1 MAPNGVESAMWRLL
15 TLFPLLGSLVL
26 LACEKQDP
34 VDDNAVAPS
43 DELVGDASAKG
54 LAAPANAATAEA
66 VQQAALPAATG
77 GLRWSYRAADR
88 AALFGPPGTPA
99 FSIQCSKPGDSE
111 RRLLFVR
118 YLTPT
123 MGGNATLGFTG
134 NGQAASVPIAA
145 VINPDGRG
153 GEWRAS
159 VPAGDNAR
167 DVAETFAGPG
177 SVNVSLTGLAPLV
190 VPATAEPRRVL
201 ADCLGS

>member
-1 MAPNGVESAMWRLL
+1 MWRLL
-15 TLFPLLGSLVL
+15 TLFPLLGFLTL
-26 LACEKQDP
+26 LACSKQDP

-43 DELVGDASAKG
+43 DELVGDASATG

-77 GLRWSYRAADR
+77 GLRWAYRAADR

-99 FSIQCSKPGDSE
+99 FSIQCNMTGE
-111 RRLLFVR
+111 GANQLIFVR
-118 YLTPT
+118 YLPPT
-123 MGGNATLGFTG
+123 GGGNATLSFTG

-145 VINPDGRG
+145 VINPDGKG
-153 GEWRAS
+153 GQWRAS
-159 VPAGDNAR
+159 VPSGDNAR
-167 DVAETFAGPG
+167 DVAEVFTGPG
-177 SVNVSLTGLAPLV
+177 SVNISLTGLAPLV